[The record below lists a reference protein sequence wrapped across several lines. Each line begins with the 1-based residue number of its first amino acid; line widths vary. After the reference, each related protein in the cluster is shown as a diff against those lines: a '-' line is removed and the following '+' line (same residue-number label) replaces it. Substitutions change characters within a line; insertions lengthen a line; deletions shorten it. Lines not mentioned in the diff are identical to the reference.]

1 MWTKGNDKGE
11 WEVITDEDHVVVD
24 VHTEHHLNCDVSDFC
39 CEDLLSVKF
48 DNPHDERLFQL
59 APRMAEELLGQYTKN
74 GNKWDSIH
82 CGYYCECPE
91 ERNDLDDLLDEL
103 YKMKHGAE

>member
-1 MWTKGNDKGE
+1 MWTKGNNKGE

-24 VHTEHHLNCDVSDFC
+24 VHTEHHLNCDTSDFC

-59 APRMAEELLGQYTKN
+59 APRMAEALLDLPGMIRALIGIYSDQYTHN
-74 GNKWDSIH
+74 
-82 CGYYCECPE
+82 YC
-91 ERNDLDDLLDEL
+91 NLIDEL
-103 YKMKHGAE
+103 RQMKHGDK

>member
-1 MWTKGNDKGE
+1 MWTKGKDSNKGE
-11 WEVITDEDHVVVD
+11 WELTETWMGGIDEPSYHIGIPNHAHVKGHD
-24 VHTEHHLNCDVSDFC
+24 NARLIS
-39 CEDLLSVKF
+39 LS
-48 DNPHDERLFQL
+48 
-59 APRMAEELLGQYTKN
+59 PRMAEELLGQYTKN

-82 CGYYCECPE
+82 CDYYCECPE